1 MYKINCNLLLWK
13 KWGSEVPWTVVTY
26 YILPNLSYQ
35 SSFKMNIVS
44 LVELKVFLN
53 RIKVLTLYGII
64 IFVPCST
71 HDNDKTKLRNLL
83 KSLSESATCHVLRVI
98 SPWNFVLT
106 KRISKK
112 KIKISQKQYKWSQKG
127 SVRVLSNQVVIFK
140 RKMVSSLFF
149 RINWQQNVVD

>member
-1 MYKINCNLLLWK
+1 MK

-83 KSLSESATCHVLRVI
+83 KSLSESDTCHVLRVI
-98 SPWNFVLT
+98 SPWNFLL
-106 KRISKK
+106 KKHNSKK
-112 KIKISQKQYKWSQKG
+112 IRISQKQYKRSQKG
-127 SVRVLSNQVVIFK
+127 SVRVLSNQVVKFK

-149 RINWQQNVVD
+149 RINWQQ